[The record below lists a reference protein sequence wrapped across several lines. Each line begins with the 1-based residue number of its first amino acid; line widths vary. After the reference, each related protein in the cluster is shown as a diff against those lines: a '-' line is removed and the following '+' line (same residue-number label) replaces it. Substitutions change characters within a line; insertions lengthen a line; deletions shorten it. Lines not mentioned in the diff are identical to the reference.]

1 MGMLLRRR
9 GATEVK
15 TGKTTK
21 AADVT
26 PVAKPDEVK
35 AEKKSAK
42 KTDK

>member
-21 AADVT
+21 VADVT